1 MNHRGRRTP
10 ALIFIF
16 MLVLVLM
23 LVLPG
28 CASFAPPPEV
38 SPALIDNARSDHAD
52 TKELAIGRNLFVTRC
67 LECHTLPSVTK
78 YSRNEWPHL
87 VTRMSSRANL
97 SASEQSAIVVY
108 LRAASLTSH

>member
-1 MNHRGRRTP
+1 VNRRGRTP

-16 MLVLVLM
+16 M

-28 CASFAPPPEV
+28 CASFAPPPEI

-52 TKELAIGRNLFVTRC
+52 AKELAIGRNLFVTRC

-78 YSRNEWPHL
+78 HTREEWPHL

-97 SASEQSAIVVY
+97 SAGEQAAIVVY
-108 LRAASLTSH
+108 LRAASLTSQ